1 MDVDSSKWQVDLP
14 DSNCLSKV
22 FTPGEPA
29 EVPLGIKSG
38 CAILLTIGIRLFYI
52 CLFHQPGVDHFLLES
67 PLIAYFE
74 RRYFL
79 LGD

>member
-1 MDVDSSKWQVDLP
+1 MLIRQNGRSIYLTQTASQKSLLRGTSGGIPRDEIRMR
-14 DSNCLSKV
+14 N
-22 FTPGEPA
+22 
-29 EVPLGIKSG
+29 PL
-38 CAILLTIGIRLFYI
+38 LEIGFRLFYI
-52 CLFHQPGVDHFLLES
+52 SLFHQPGVDHFLLES

>member
-1 MDVDSSKWQVDLP
+1 MLIRQNGRSIYLTQTASQKSLLRGK
-14 DSNCLSKV
+14 S
-22 FTPGEPA
+22 A
-29 EVPLGIKSG
+29 EVPLGMKSG
-38 CAILLTIGIRLFYI
+38 CAILLAIGFRPFYI
-52 CLFHQPGVDHFLLES
+52 SLLHQPGVDHFLLES

>member
-1 MDVDSSKWQVDLP
+1 MDVDSS
-14 DSNCLSKV
+14 NCRSIYLTQTASQSLYSEG
-22 FTPGEPA
+22 TSGGTTRDE
-29 EVPLGIKSG
+29 IKMRMLL
-38 CAILLTIGIRLFYI
+38 AIGFLLFYI
-52 CLFHQPGVDHFLLES
+52 SLFHQPGVDHFLLES

>member
-1 MDVDSSKWQVDLP
+1 MLIRQNGGSIYLTKLP
-14 DSNCLSKV
+14 LKGLYS
-22 FTPGEPA
+22 GEPA
-29 EVPLGIKSG
+29 EVALGMKSG
-38 CAILLTIGIRLFYI
+38 CAILFLEIGFRLFYVS
-52 CLFHQPGVDHFLLES
+52 LFHQPGVDHFLLES